1 MVPLTL
7 TADCRH
13 VLVRPHAYLHCSG
26 SDFYNLAQAL
36 NKRWNDKFKK
46 LLDDL
51 RIKDTDLPPST
62 PTLVGGAMRVSNDEK
77 RSFAKSLYK
86 ISKDD
91 LGKVLVECEKKA
103 PTALTKNSAE
113 DEIELNVDK
122 IPPAVFADLQAF
134 VKQQIKAEGKPTKK
148 KSSGGGTGGNK
159 RQKAS

>member
-1 MVPLTL
+1 M
-7 TADCRH
+7 
-13 VLVRPHAYLHCSG
+13 
-26 SDFYNLAQAL
+26 
-36 NKRWNDKFKK
+36 
-46 LLDDL
+46 
-51 RIKDTDLPPST
+51 RIKETDLA
-62 PTLVGGAMRVSNDEK
+62 PTIPAAVNGAMRISNDEK
-77 RSFAKSLYK
+77 RAFAKSLYK

-122 IPPAVFADLQAF
+122 IPPSVFADLQAF

-148 KSSGGGTGGNK
+148 KASGGGTGGAK